1 MAWKVEYDP
10 NHQFMMIDPSGNVK
24 VLNGIT
30 LWKQLEKHI
39 IYFTNLENAFVED
52 FIEENRGE
60 LYGFQN
66 VF

>member
-1 MAWKVEYDP
+1 MEP
-10 NHQFMMIDPSGNVK
+10 Q
-24 VLNGIT
+24 

-39 IYFTNLENAFVED
+39 IYFTNLENTFVED

-60 LYGFQN
+60 LYGIQN